1 MFADVRTRPDDTR
14 TINAAIMIS
23 ASRLTPVEE
32 STDQL
37 DRPLRLLIVEDSRDD
52 ADLLLSAVLRGG
64 FGVTHE
70 VVDNSPAMRA
80 ALERQD
86 WDVITSDVSM
96 PRFSAPAAMALAREL
111 RPHVPV
117 FIVSGETDVDDA
129 VTLIRDG
136 ARDFI
141 QKHELPRLVPA
152 IERTMRET
160 QARLEYG
167 AALARWLQ

>member
-1 MFADVRTRPDDTR
+1 M
-14 TINAAIMIS
+14 
-23 ASRLTPVEE
+23 
-32 STDQL
+32 
-37 DRPLRLLIVEDSRDD
+37 
-52 ADLLLSAVLRGG
+52 LLSAVLRGG